1 MAAMVLQLPVFAVV
15 ILVLFLGLLGYP
27 ITPLVLSFTAELV
40 PPQLRGSAIG
50 FVMNVGMTAGGISPV
65 LAGYFADKYS
75 MSAVWFVA
83 ACVMVVSSVLLLGVR
98 KAPRPVKE
106 MEISGLSSR
115 V

>member
-1 MAAMVLQLPVFAVV
+1 
-15 ILVLFLGLLGYP
+15 
-27 ITPLVLSFTAELV
+27 
-40 PPQLRGSAIG
+40 
-50 FVMNVGMTAGGISPV
+50 MNVGMTAGGISPV